1 MKKIRL
7 MDLKKIY
14 IKLNNGK
21 CFDHSAIQIR
31 SIKSWQGKTK
41 ISNTLEDMDYTEEAS
56 LSSVYY

>member
-7 MDLKKIY
+7 MDFKKK

-21 CFDHSAIQIR
+21 CFDCSAIQIR

-41 ISNTLEDMDYTEEAS
+41 SSNTLEDMDYTEEAS